1 MRITILA
8 NSDLPSNYALNL
20 LVASLSDHDLT
31 IFLSDK
37 VGKRGTRPSG
47 LKNLE
52 FFEQSLFT
60 RLLFPLMN
68 EESPQRFRKE
78 SPQRLFKKS
87 PRRFEKESPQRLEKE
102 SPDPSH
108 KKSPQLLSFEGLA
121 EKIGKPIL
129 VLNAINDGQDL
140 DSLTRSEPDLIVTL
154 RYGVILKSRVIAIPK
169 YGVINLHSGLL
180 PAYKGVMATFR
191 ALQASEVTI
200 GTTLHYITDSSIDTG
215 PVIGTTAMDVIP
227 GKSYLWHVLNLYPDG
242 CKLIAASVE
251 MILNKGRLDSVSQE
265 PGGRYY
271 TFPTDDDLNM
281 FEQAGNHL
289 FEVEEILEFAS
300 QYMPEHTRP

>member
-8 NSDLPSNYALNL
+8 NSDLPSNYALNML
-20 LVASLSDHDLT
+20 AESLSDHDLT
-31 IFLSDK
+31 IFLSDR
-37 VGKRGTRPSG
+37 VGKQSTRPPG

-68 EESPQRFRKE
+68 E
-78 SPQRLFKKS
+78 KS
-87 PRRFEKESPQRLEKE
+87 PR
-102 SPDPSH
+102 
-108 KKSPQLLSFEGLA
+108 LLSFAGLG
-121 EKIGKPIL
+121 EKIGKPVL
-129 VLNAINDGQDL
+129 VLNSINEGQDL
-140 DSLTRSEPDLIVTL
+140 NALASSEPDLIVSL
-154 RYGVILKSRVIAIPK
+154 RYGVILKRKVIAIPK

-191 ALQASEVTI
+191 ALQAGEVTI
-200 GTTLHYITDSSIDTG
+200 GTTLHYITDASIDTG

-251 MILNKGRLDSVSQE
+251 VILNKGKVDSVSQD

-271 TFPTDDDLNM
+271 SFPTDDDLDL
-281 FEQAGNHL
+281 FERAGFHL
-289 FEVEEILEFAS
+289 FDVEEILEFAS
-300 QYMPEHTRP
+300 QYIPVPSRDN

>member
-20 LVASLSDHDLT
+20 LVASLSAHDLT
-31 IFLSDK
+31 IFLSDR
-37 VGKRGTRPSG
+37 VGKRSTRPSA

-60 RLLFPLMN
+60 SLLFPLMD
-68 EESPQRFRKE
+68 EESLQRLRKE
-78 SPQRLFKKS
+78 SPNN
-87 PRRFEKESPQRLEKE
+87 
-102 SPDPSH
+102 SH
-108 KKSPQLLSFEGLA
+108 QLLSFAGLG

-129 VLNAINDGQDL
+129 VLNAINNGQDL
-140 DSLTRSEPDLIVTL
+140 NTLIDSEPDLIVSL
-154 RYGVILKSRVIAIPK
+154 RYGVILKSKVISVPK
-169 YGVINLHSGLL
+169 FGVINLHSGLL

-191 ALQASEVTI
+191 ALQAGEVTI
-200 GTTLHYITDSSIDTG
+200 GTTLHYITDASIDTG
-215 PVIGTTAMDVIP
+215 PVIGTTTMDVIP

-242 CKLIAASVE
+242 SKLIAASVE
-251 MILNKGRLDSVSQE
+251 VIMKKGRVDSVSQD

-271 TFPTDDDLNM
+271 SFPTDDDLDL

-289 FEVEEILEFAS
+289 FDVEEILEFAN
-300 QYMPEHTRP
+300 QYIPVRNRDN